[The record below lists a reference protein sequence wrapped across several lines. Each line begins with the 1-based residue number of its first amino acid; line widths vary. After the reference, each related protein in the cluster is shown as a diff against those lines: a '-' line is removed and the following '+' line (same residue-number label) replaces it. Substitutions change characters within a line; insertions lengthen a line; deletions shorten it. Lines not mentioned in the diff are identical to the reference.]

1 MRERS
6 KSMRYRIE
14 SVKHRGQ
21 SMRSRTKSVRERSLL
36 VKVERREFGIPIP
49 NNKLLK
55 NRNRNCDLPKNK
67 TELERSELS

>member
-21 SMRSRTKSVRERSLL
+21 SMRERTKSVRERSLL
-36 VKVERREFGIPIP
+36 VKVARREFGIPIP
-49 NNKLLK
+49 NNKQSILVLK
-55 NRNRNCDLPKNK
+55 NRNRNCDPPKK
-67 TELERSELS
+67 QIG